1 MRAVMDQS
9 LTPKTQDRQRDRK
22 RDGRDIRAAQ
32 SRGWSFLPAYG
43 CTIGS
48 GDKQAPVDCGQM
60 QSISRCVDVLP
71 HLVSLAGR
79 QGPDHD
85 LWKNGRAFRMQ
96 TNGEDDAWM
105 LARFPCFPDI
115 CFHEISIGRNV
126 ILLRGLRRVQI
137 KKISTAARW
146 GALESHHILALKAK
160 GHILKWI

>member
-1 MRAVMDQS
+1 MDQS
-9 LTPKTQDRQRDRK
+9 LTPKTLQQRDR
-22 RDGRDIRAAQ
+22 RDIRAAQ

-60 QSISRCVDVLP
+60 QSISHCVDVLP

-79 QGPDHD
+79 QGSD
-85 LWKNGRAFRMQ
+85 KNGRAFRMQ